1 MRPIFCTEI
10 CHWVEFTIISWFVV
24 EMAASTKELLYRV
37 PNQHEYDG
45 VQFGTYFQPHVLDR
59 VKTFK
64 VTEDDILIVGFPK
77 SG

>member
-1 MRPIFCTEI
+1 MRPIFYT
-10 CHWVEFTIISWFVV
+10 VLRFGAGLVAIISWFVV
-24 EMAASTKELLYRV
+24 EMAASTKELYRV

-64 VTEDDILIVGFPK
+64 VTEEDILIVGFPK